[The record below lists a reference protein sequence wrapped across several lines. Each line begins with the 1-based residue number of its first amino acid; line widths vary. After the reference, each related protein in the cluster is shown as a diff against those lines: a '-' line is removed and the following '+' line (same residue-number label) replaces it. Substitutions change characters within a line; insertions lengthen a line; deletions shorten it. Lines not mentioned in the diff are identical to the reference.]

1 MGPFEL
7 LDNFWWLVLVWLN
20 VGIELI
26 CGLAE
31 GLNLVALLLEDYS
44 AFAWLWQLLFKELN
58 LVNGDAKEVDSFL
71 VVNLVDRAH
80 QLLKLFSSVFLI

>member
-1 MGPFEL
+1 MRPIEL

-20 VGIELI
+20 IVIKLI

-31 GLNLVALLLEDYS
+31 SLDLFALLLDDYS
-44 AFAWLWQLLFKELN
+44 PFAWLWQLLFKELR
-58 LVNGDAKEVDSFL
+58 LVNSDAKEVDSFL

-80 QLLKLFSSVFLI
+80 QLRKLFSSVFLI